1 MESSELGLDLVVPT
15 YCEVQFSDWIW
26 PNIRRNGN
34 MERDLTPMVNEK
46 ELEICKVRG
55 HDRFGLGSYWQQCK
69 WCGIW
74 LREVRTTE
82 EREDTPPED
91 EQHPL
96 IALQRRSEETT
107 RVLEFAEKKDGVA
120 KQSKAR

>member
-1 MESSELGLDLVVPT
+1 
-15 YCEVQFSDWIW
+15 
-26 PNIRRNGN
+26 

-82 EREDTPPED
+82 EREDAPPED
-91 EQHPL
+91 EQDPL
-96 IALQRRSEETT
+96 IALQRKTEEST
-107 RVLEFAEKKDGVA
+107 RALEFLEKQGRGREA
-120 KQSKAR
+120 KQSERGMPAKVRQIKIAPRK